1 MQLNRKCTIA
11 ILRLSELF
19 AYSSAAKNA
28 VTVVPMFAPMMN
40 GAACFSFT
48 IFFATIGTT
57 TEVVIVLDRIAAVVM
72 RPHVKDFNGLLKK
85 NLLKASGNRAFN
97 KFEINL
103 RKMRIEATV
112 ITTPASPGEKDWEL
126 LD

>member
-1 MQLNRKCTIA
+1 MAMLI
-11 ILRLSELF
+11 LSELF

-28 VTVVPMFAPMMN
+28 VTVVPMLAPMMN
-40 GAACFSFT
+40 GAACFNFT

-57 TEVVIVLDRIAAVVM
+57 TDDVMVLDRIAAVVM
-72 RPHVKDFNGLLKK
+72 RPHVKDFSGLLKK

-103 RKMRIEATV
+103 RKMRIDANNNTSASAV
-112 ITTPASPGEKDWEL
+112 RKKGLGITSIKKLMMG
-126 LD
+126 